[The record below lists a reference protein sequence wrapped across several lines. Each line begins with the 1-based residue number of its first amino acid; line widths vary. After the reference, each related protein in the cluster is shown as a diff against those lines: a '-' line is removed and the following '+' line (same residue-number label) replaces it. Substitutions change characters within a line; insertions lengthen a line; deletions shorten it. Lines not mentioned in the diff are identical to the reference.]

1 MTIFSESVG
10 GHSVK
15 QLRWSWVTQEEIIMD
30 LTSRIMGSLYGV
42 DYKPV
47 NTVKIGCRKGGRLL
61 FELEE
66 IEC

>member
-1 MTIFSESVG
+1 
-10 GHSVK
+10 
-15 QLRWSWVTQEEIIMD
+15 MD

-47 NTVKIGCRKGGRLL
+47 NTVKIGCRKGGCLL